1 MWIGM
6 LAAVA
11 VSLIIGLIG
20 LAVGAQEISR
30 FVDWKKVGLTALAF
44 NVVGAFFAFVIGAW
58 AAARVAGIRRS
69 EPAILH
75 GAIVW
80 LLALPVLLLH
90 PKSPGRCAIPPWP
103 PSSPS
108 SSGLSEP

>member
-1 MWIGM
+1 MEPEGNSWNAWPVCWSGIWIGM

-11 VSLIIGLIG
+11 VGLIIGLIG

-44 NVVGAFFAFVIGAW
+44 NVVDAFFAFFIGAW

-80 LLALPVLLLH
+80 LLALPVLLLLAAL
-90 PKSPGRCAIPPWP
+90 GV
-103 PSSPS
+103 SSQ
-108 SSGLSEP
+108 